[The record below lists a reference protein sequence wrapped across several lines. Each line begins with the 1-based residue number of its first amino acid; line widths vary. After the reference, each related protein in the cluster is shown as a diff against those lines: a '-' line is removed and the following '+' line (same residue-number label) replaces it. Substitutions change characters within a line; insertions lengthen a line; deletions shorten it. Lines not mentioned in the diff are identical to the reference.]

1 MPFGRIDAR
10 YIRHVEDRLCQGDI
24 VRDIRLVTWAEQTA
38 DSDNIQI
45 TEKEIPY
52 GVVMTQDCDLEQDKQ
67 NRSSAE
73 SKNQDKFLQSVLLC
87 PAYPAA
93 DIRAG
98 THLSDEN
105 LVMERLNSD
114 RWKVVKGNNNARYH
128 YLPEHPDYQIPE
140 SVIDF
145 KHYFTVP
152 REKIST
158 TLKLQRRIGSVGELF
173 REDLSLRFAQYLS
186 RIGLPDLR

>member
-1 MPFGRIDAR
+1 
-10 YIRHVEDRLCQGDI
+10 
-24 VRDIRLVTWAEQTA
+24 
-38 DSDNIQI
+38 
-45 TEKEIPY
+45 
-52 GVVMTQDCDLEQDKQ
+52 MTQDCDLEQDKQ

>member
-186 RIGLPDLR
+186 RIGLPELR